1 MNNVDLVEKK
11 DLFKVAEEFQNILGY
26 EKRYFMISGL
36 EGSGVKDISQ
46 CLMDQAILSAW
57 CSRYFKKPWEVDPF
71 TMNEEVMKNISLE
84 VVREG
89 YKLDIGGTIWYE
101 APSSGLE

>member
-26 EKRYFMISGL
+26 EKRYFMILGL
-36 EGSGVKDISQ
+36 EGSGVKDFSQ
-46 CLMDQAILSAW
+46 CLMDQAV
-57 CSRYFKKPWEVDPF
+57 KKPWEVDPF

-89 YKLDIGGTIWYE
+89 YKPDIGGTIWYE
-101 APSSGLE
+101 ALSSGLE